1 MASFTVVYDACVL
14 YPARVRD
21 FLIRLAC
28 TNLVRARWTKDI
40 HEEWITNLLQRRQDL
55 SRDQLEYT
63 RHLMDDAVLDCLV
76 EGYASLVPAL
86 QLPDPDDRHVLAA
99 AIRCNAQAIITYNL
113 KDFPAEQLE
122 PFGIEAQHPDVFAM
136 HLYDLNPGA
145 VIGAAR
151 SQRQALLNPPE
162 SVEEFLQG
170 LLDAGFTETVSQ
182 LRGVQELL

>member
-21 FLIRLAC
+21 FLIRLAG
-28 TNLVRARWTKDI
+28 TNLVRARWTQDI

-63 RHLMDDAVLDCLV
+63 RQLMDDAVLDCLV

-86 QLPDPDDRHVLAA
+86 QLPDPGDRHVLAA
-99 AIRCNAQAIITYNL
+99 AIRCNAQAIVTYNL
-113 KDFPAEQLE
+113 RDFPAAQLE
-122 PFGIEAQHPDVFAM
+122 PYRIEAQHPDVFAL

-145 VIGAAR
+145 VIAAAR

-182 LRGVQELL
+182 LREIQELL